1 MEFKRFL
8 SGCGIALCL
17 GSSIHTWAADSAAP
31 AVKAP
36 ITVPGCTNYFQ
47 RGIWRFDIN
56 IQRYSLSLIPE
67 QCTRDLKG
75 STNSTGL
82 IVDAI
87 IRDYSSSTHW
97 GNTHGMRHQLI
108 CHLDILNTK
117 TEWNIEPGRQDVGYE
132 ETVRNGCNP
141 PLTK

>member
-1 MEFKRFL
+1 MGVRRFL
-8 SGCGIALCL
+8 SGCVAALYL
-17 GSSIHTWAADSAAP
+17 ASAGQVRAVET
-31 AVKAP
+31 AESEVKAP
-36 ITVPGCTNYFQ
+36 ITVPACTSYFQ

-75 STNSTGL
+75 RETSTGL
-82 IVDAI
+82 IVDAV
-87 IRDYSSSTHW
+87 IRDYSGSPNW

-117 TEWNIEPGRQDVGYE
+117 TEWNIEPGRQDVGY
-132 ETVRNGCNP
+132 
-141 PLTK
+141 